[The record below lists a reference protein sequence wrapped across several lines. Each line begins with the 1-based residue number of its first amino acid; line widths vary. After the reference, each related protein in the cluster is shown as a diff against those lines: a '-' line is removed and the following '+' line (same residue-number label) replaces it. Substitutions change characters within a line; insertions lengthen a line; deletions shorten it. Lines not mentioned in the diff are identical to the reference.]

1 MRRAALGLVGSFLA
15 ALALGNTYTV
25 TSTADAGAGSL
36 RQAITDAN
44 GNPGADTI
52 AFGIVGTGPHTI
64 TLASALPE
72 ITDAVTIDGYTQSG
86 ASPNTRPVGEGLD
99 TVLQVVVTAN
109 ATSICFVSTA
119 SNVTIRGLVI
129 HRCTTAPIVL
139 TGAGTNNVVAGNYL
153 GTMPDGATLPVNGNV
168 SSGVHISGQTG
179 ARVGG
184 LVPADRNLLAGFNFG
199 QVQIS
204 GGSGHVVQGNLI
216 GMKAS
221 GLETLGSLG
230 DSSRG
235 VAATA
240 GSGLVVGG
248 ASPAAR
254 NVFGRLFA
262 AIEVGNTAQ
271 AIIQGNLVGLDVTG
285 QNVIIQ
291 GQAFLDGSLGVSF
304 YSSAAGT
311 EILGNT
317 LGGYYQGVSVSTGT
331 PVIRGNFIGTDATG
345 TLDLSVQHRGINVQG
360 ATGAIIGGIGA
371 GEGNLIANSGRTA
384 GPAAGV
390 AVVDGTATIRGNSIH
405 STRSA
410 VIFGDAPPADV
421 LGIDLEPAFNGGVT
435 PNDPGDGDSGAN
447 GLQNFPLLSSA
458 APNGPQ
464 GSGTRVVG
472 TLNSTAS
479 TTFDLDFYGIC
490 NLRPQDL
497 LEGKEYIGS
506 IQVTTDGSGNAAFD
520 EVLRDDDRRGT
531 SVTATATDP
540 TGNTSE
546 FSQQILTS
554 SSLLSGPAAGGT
566 AVTYKGMLFEA
577 GATLTV
583 GGVPAANVVVTNA
596 TTITANT
603 PALPAGSVND
613 VVVTN
618 PSGLAGTLI
627 NGWVANFLDVPPAYL
642 FHGWVRRLVRSDITA
657 GVGSG
662 NYGPDQSTLRQQ
674 MAVFL
679 LKAKYGVCYTPPSCT
694 GTFDDV
700 LCPSTFAPWIEAL
713 AAEGITGGCG
723 GDNYCPANPV
733 LRQQMAVFLL
743 KARHGSELRAAAL
756 HRRLCRRGLPGQP
769 LRQLDRAARGRGHH
783 RRLRSGKLLPRP
795 GRHPWSDGRVPRDSL
810 SVCPGNHER
819 NTCAGL
825 V

>member
-1 MRRAALGLVGSFLA
+1 M
-15 ALALGNTYTV
+15 
-25 TSTADAGAGSL
+25 
-36 RQAITDAN
+36 
-44 GNPGADTI
+44 
-52 AFGIVGTGPHTI
+52 
-64 TLASALPE
+64 
-72 ITDAVTIDGYTQSG
+72 
-86 ASPNTRPVGEGLD
+86 
-99 TVLQVVVTAN
+99 
-109 ATSICFVSTA
+109 
-119 SNVTIRGLVI
+119 
-129 HRCTTAPIVL
+129 
-139 TGAGTNNVVAGNYL
+139 
-153 GTMPDGATLPVNGNV
+153 
-168 SSGVHISGQTG
+168 
-179 ARVGG
+179 
-184 LVPADRNLLAGFNFG
+184 
-199 QVQIS
+199 
-204 GGSGHVVQGNLI
+204 
-216 GMKAS
+216 
-221 GLETLGSLG
+221 
-230 DSSRG
+230 
-235 VAATA
+235 
-240 GSGLVVGG
+240 
-248 ASPAAR
+248 
-254 NVFGRLFA
+254 
-262 AIEVGNTAQ
+262 
-271 AIIQGNLVGLDVTG
+271 
-285 QNVIIQ
+285 
-291 GQAFLDGSLGVSF
+291 
-304 YSSAAGT
+304 
-311 EILGNT
+311 
-317 LGGYYQGVSVSTGT
+317 
-331 PVIRGNFIGTDATG
+331 
-345 TLDLSVQHRGINVQG
+345 QG

-390 AVVDGTATIRGNSIH
+390 AVIDGTATIRGNSIH

-421 LGIDLEPAFNGGVT
+421 LGIDLAPSFNGGVT

-520 EVLRDDDRRGT
+520 EVLPTTIAVGT

-583 GGVPAANVVVTNA
+583 GGVPATNVVVTNA

-723 GDNYCPANPV
+723 R
-733 LRQQMAVFLL
+733 RQLL
-743 KARHGSELRAAAL
+743 PGESCLEAADGGVSSEGQARLELRAPDVQ
-756 HRRLCRRGLPGQP
+756 RRLRRRGLPGQP
-769 LRQLDRAARGRGHH
+769 LRQLDRAARRRGHH
-783 RRLRSGKLLPRP
+783 RRLRSAGTSARPRP
-795 GRHPWSDGRVPRDSL
+795 SPAARWPRSWGSH
-810 SVCPGNHER
+810 SVCPGNDER
-819 NTCAGL
+819 TPHAPDSLCHSP
-825 V
+825 